1 MKCPFAPGSCVGRN
15 CPGYSAGRCFVE
27 SFHVKLDTIAL
38 KLDTLCNL
46 TSVML
51 TRTPGIPEVE
61 SAEPMTNPPDKPE
74 RRGTAPET
82 PHAAEA
88 AGQAAFFPFEETPK
102 NEFRRVPV
110 SFEPTNDPE
119 KERAIPDEPLLTR
132 EEDAMFDEELDKALH
147 AEAAPLEEPAVS
159 ISIEEVAEEDFEEI
173 PIAEEDFLPGFPAK
187 VSNIIFVDDVV
198 PEPVAAEA
206 RTDEPSDDAREA
218 GKPTVVIEATTVDT
232 GEEATSHPE
241 ALDINES
248 GLDEKTALLELTNE
262 ENVAAI
268 EETEVPEEE
277 PLAADTPLV
286 AAAEPQPEEIPS
298 VDTEELKT
306 HQLDAAE
313 IGLQK
318 EEDAD
323 IPSDQEDAADSR
335 ERALDEQDIVEL
347 DAEDAG
353 PETFQ
358 LDAPAKPAVPSVEP
372 ADEPAAEIPL
382 ATLTESE
389 PVTLF
394 ADAGTLETPDSTASE
409 TTEPEVALQAVPN
422 DGPEPDIEPVIV
434 PDRIL
439 PEDAFPEPTTTELLD
454 ATPVLHEMAAQ
465 ESPLE
470 PTVSAPSPEVV
481 TAQSPVV
488 AETTTIAEVPG
499 PPQELVVDEVSTE
512 VAAEG
517 TAIETGEAEVVGTE
531 AARVAVEETT
541 PDPEPWKRALK
552 RPVMHPGA
560 VLGIDFG
567 TALSKVA
574 LRTDS
579 LTPPHPV
586 PLALTAFNILHKASM
601 VAHYETENDFVEDSL
616 IYFDNDDCVF
626 CGMLAKQ
633 CYLDAARSG
642 ATRPPI
648 QNLKTFFVRGG
659 ASLRIHDDFFPAS
672 EALTA
677 QDVLSIY
684 LAYLFRLTKDYL
696 GSRPGQEP
704 FDLDAVV
711 RKFSL
716 PACIEDRYRDEVKNM
731 IVGAIAKAYCLEKWL
746 KDELVK
752 GVPLFRLREAL
763 TEATLLARTIQDDL
777 SAPAMTEATA
787 AGYNRI
793 LASVSE
799 PKPPLSLLVVN
810 VGAGFTDFALLT
822 ASRGTNG
829 NGVNGSPVTLLAR
842 GGVSTGA
849 SVWDTTVRTLIFNKL
864 KVSNG
869 ARRSNEF
876 KIFKSR
882 IEMGLRGLKEKLIA
896 APDAVE
902 VDASPFVLDSVRLT
916 RDELET
922 SLPVKAALFTI
933 RDGLRTYLKQAV
945 RAAGIECFDSAVTEI
960 LVTGGGSFI
969 PAVVECI
976 RESASV
982 LGPAF
987 ASKVRAGY
995 VSPFYASIPNIAD
1008 VYPALSVALGS
1019 AEKEQPVE
1027 QIAQPPIE
1035 AKTSPQPGPTAYQP
1049 RSTAAAQRRPGTAPG
1064 RPGFRLV

>member
-1 MKCPFAPGSCVGRN
+1 M
-15 CPGYSAGRCFVE
+15 
-27 SFHVKLDTIAL
+27 
-38 KLDTLCNL
+38 
-46 TSVML
+46 
-51 TRTPGIPEVE
+51 
-61 SAEPMTNPPDKPE
+61 
-74 RRGTAPET
+74 
-82 PHAAEA
+82 
-88 AGQAAFFPFEETPK
+88 
-102 NEFRRVPV
+102 
-110 SFEPTNDPE
+110 
-119 KERAIPDEPLLTR
+119 
-132 EEDAMFDEELDKALH
+132 
-147 AEAAPLEEPAVS
+147 
-159 ISIEEVAEEDFEEI
+159 
-173 PIAEEDFLPGFPAK
+173 
-187 VSNIIFVDDVV
+187 
-198 PEPVAAEA
+198 
-206 RTDEPSDDAREA
+206 
-218 GKPTVVIEATTVDT
+218 
-232 GEEATSHPE
+232 
-241 ALDINES
+241 
-248 GLDEKTALLELTNE
+248 
-262 ENVAAI
+262 
-268 EETEVPEEE
+268 
-277 PLAADTPLV
+277 
-286 AAAEPQPEEIPS
+286 
-298 VDTEELKT
+298 
-306 HQLDAAE
+306 
-313 IGLQK
+313 
-318 EEDAD
+318 
-323 IPSDQEDAADSR
+323 
-335 ERALDEQDIVEL
+335 
-347 DAEDAG
+347 
-353 PETFQ
+353 
-358 LDAPAKPAVPSVEP
+358 
-372 ADEPAAEIPL
+372 
-382 ATLTESE
+382 
-389 PVTLF
+389 
-394 ADAGTLETPDSTASE
+394 
-409 TTEPEVALQAVPN
+409 
-422 DGPEPDIEPVIV
+422 
-434 PDRIL
+434 
-439 PEDAFPEPTTTELLD
+439 
-454 ATPVLHEMAAQ
+454 
-465 ESPLE
+465 
-470 PTVSAPSPEVV
+470 
-481 TAQSPVV
+481 
-488 AETTTIAEVPG
+488 
-499 PPQELVVDEVSTE
+499 
-512 VAAEG
+512 
-517 TAIETGEAEVVGTE
+517 
-531 AARVAVEETT
+531 
-541 PDPEPWKRALK
+541 
-552 RPVMHPGA
+552 
-560 VLGIDFG
+560 
-567 TALSKVA
+567 
-574 LRTDS
+574 
-579 LTPPHPV
+579 
-586 PLALTAFNILHKASM
+586 PLALTAFNILHKANM

-704 FDLDAVV
+704 LDLDAVV

-716 PACIEDRYRDEVKNM
+716 PACIEDRYRDEVKSM

-829 NGVNGSPVTLLAR
+829 NGANGSPVTLLAR

-882 IEMGLRGLKEKLIA
+882 IEMELRGLKEKLIA

-916 RDELET
+916 REELET

-945 RAAGIECFDSAVTEI
+945 RAAGIECFDPAVTEI

-987 ASKVRAGY
+987 ASKVRADY
-995 VSPFYASIPNIAD
+995 VSPFYASIPNIAH
-1008 VYPALSVALGS
+1008 VYPLSPWPSV
-1019 AEKEQPVE
+1019 
-1027 QIAQPPIE
+1027 
-1035 AKTSPQPGPTAYQP
+1035 P
-1049 RSTAAAQRRPGTAPG
+1049 RKKSNLSSR
-1064 RPGFRLV
+1064 